1 MNFPPVRQH
10 GFSMIEVLIAVLIL
24 SFGIS
29 SIGMMMLATMTNTR
43 GAMYRSRAISL
54 AQDMVERIHAN
65 YEGRALY
72 DTDDT
77 AGADKGC
84 FQSGGAAPSACSMG
98 DLAAHDI
105 WQWKDSLDNA
115 ATGLPSGTGS
125 IDRDPTTLPPE
136 YTITINW
143 SEGRDGD
150 QAFTL
155 RTRL

>member
-1 MNFPPVRQH
+1 MNSRHIFQR

-77 AGADKGC
+77 TGEDKGC
-84 FQSGGAAPSACSMG
+84 FQSGATSPPACSSG

-105 WQWKDSLDNA
+105 WQWADSLRNVT
-115 ATGLPSGTGS
+115 TGLPSGAGT
-125 IDRDPTTLPPE
+125 IDRDSTTSPPE
-136 YTITINW
+136 YTVTVSW
-143 SEGRDGD
+143 TEGNGNN
-150 QAFTL
+150 QSFTL